1 MGCNYYCS
9 EHTKKGII
17 YEYCCRRHITFY
29 DTTISSE
36 LAKLALILHN
46 DLCYIKEIKF
56 TDWLQRRVDYG
67 NTLVL
72 TNFRLRLEIDEES
85 AELAT

>member
-1 MGCNYYCS
+1 M
-9 EHTKKGII
+9 KKEKWVAII
-17 YEYCCRRHITFY
+17 TVPNTLKRISFMNIAVKDITFY

-46 DLCYIKEIKF
+46 DLSNIKETKF
-56 TDWLQRRVDYG
+56 TDWLQRHV
-67 NTLVL
+67 